1 MDRKPWQLEVAKRSL
16 KKKEKIALLQKLVR
30 AWPSERC
37 LDLGCAQGMLSHF
50 LRRQGGRW
58 VHTDQ
63 DLTNLRTTRDLVGGP
78 LARVEPSRLPFRSGV
93 FDLVAAPDYLEHVK
107 DDISLLKEIGRVLK
121 PDGRLVAIVPRSG
134 SFLLL
139 HKLRP
144 AFGLELEFYGHQR
157 EGYKLSDL
165 SAKLEAAGLHVTG
178 HRTYAKFISEFFE
191 LLLNAFYVR
200 FLSPGKTEALRDGR
214 IRPTTAGEF
223 VARKSEFRLYG
234 LVYPWLW
241 LLSQLDLLLFFQRGY
256 SLLVTAEKRP
266 MTASPSPVSASGR
279 RFARRA

>member
-1 MDRKPWQLEVAKRSL
+1 MNRNPWQLQVAKRSL

-30 AWPSERC
+30 VRPSERC

-63 DLTNLRTTRDLVGGP
+63 DLTNLRTTRELVGGP
-78 LARVEPSRLPFRSGV
+78 LVRVEPLRLPFRSGA
-93 FDLVAAPDYLEHVK
+93 FDLLAAPDYLEHVQ
-107 DDISLLKEIGRVLK
+107 DDISLLREIGRVLK
-121 PDGRLVAIVPRSG
+121 PGGRLVAIVPRSG

-144 AFGLELEFYGHQR
+144 AFGLKLDFYGHER
-157 EGYKLSDL
+157 EGYSLRDL
-165 SAKLEAAGLHVTG
+165 SGKLQAAGLQVTG
-178 HRTYAKFISEFFE
+178 QRTYAKFISEFFE

-200 FLSPGKTEALRDGR
+200 FLSPRKTEALRDGR

-223 VARKSEFRLYG
+223 VSRKKEFRLYG

-256 SLLVTAEKRP
+256 SLLVTAEKRS
-266 MTASPSPVSASGR
+266 TSASPSSASASGR
-279 RFARRA
+279 PFPGPA

>member
-144 AFGLELEFYGHQR
+144 ALGLKLEFYGHQR
-157 EGYKLSDL
+157 EGYTLSELSD
-165 SAKLEAAGLHVTG
+165 KLRVAGLHVTG